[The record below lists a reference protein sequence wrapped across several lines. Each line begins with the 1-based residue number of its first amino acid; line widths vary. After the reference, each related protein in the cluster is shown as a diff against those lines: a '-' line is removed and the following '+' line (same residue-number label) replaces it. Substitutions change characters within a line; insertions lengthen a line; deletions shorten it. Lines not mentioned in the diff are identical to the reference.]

1 MESIQDP
8 PLLKQH
14 AGFLVLGTELRV
26 WCDLACE
33 LLSYTLACEL
43 LSYTPDPLRF
53 GKYSLSEWRHCF
65 LLQQPLTMIH
75 LVNVWCILTWLSGH
89 DGACTDLEYLEVKVG
104 GSEVHRQPGCYIRAV
119 WKGQRTTK
127 KETVYV
133 YMASSAATVS
143 GWWMVLT
150 DFLAMELTGISI
162 LTSFCTSHMDWFAFS
177 G

>member
-8 PLLKQH
+8 PPLKQH
-14 AGFLVLGTELRV
+14 AGFMVLGTELRV

-33 LLSYTLACEL
+33 LLSYT
-43 LSYTPDPLRF
+43 PDLLRF

-65 LLQQPLTMIH
+65 LLYQLLTMIH

-89 DGACTDLEYLEVKVG
+89 DDACTALEYLEVKVE

-119 WKGQRTTK
+119 SKGQRTTK

-133 YMASSAATVS
+133 YMASSAVTVS